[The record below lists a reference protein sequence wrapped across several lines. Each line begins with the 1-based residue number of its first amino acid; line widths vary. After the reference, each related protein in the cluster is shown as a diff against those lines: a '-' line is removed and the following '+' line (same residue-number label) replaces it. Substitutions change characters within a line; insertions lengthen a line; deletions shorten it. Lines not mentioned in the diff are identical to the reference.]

1 MRVGA
6 KRSTTALKFK
16 KKKKKKKKAKT
27 ILINCIPMI
36 FILFVLIPQGV
47 DNHEMPR
54 TCLLWKQNKTY

>member
-1 MRVGA
+1 M
-6 KRSTTALKFK
+6 
-16 KKKKKKKKAKT
+16 AKT

-36 FILFVLIPQGV
+36 FILFVLIPRGV

>member
-1 MRVGA
+1 MMRVGA
-6 KRSTTALKFK
+6 KRSTTALKLK
-16 KKKKKKKKAKT
+16 KRKKAKT

-54 TCLLWKQNKTY
+54 TCLL